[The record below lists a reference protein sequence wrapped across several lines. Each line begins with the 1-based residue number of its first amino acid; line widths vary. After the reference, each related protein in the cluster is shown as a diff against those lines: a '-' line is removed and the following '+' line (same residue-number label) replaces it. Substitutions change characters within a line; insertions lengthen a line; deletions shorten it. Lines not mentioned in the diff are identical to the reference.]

1 MLINH
6 WLYVPLHKSSWE
18 ALLFKSRELVG
29 LMEQARGYFFRQSSG
44 RGKPGLDPPPDRKGL
59 DRAEDSVGMHPAEF
73 VTP

>member
-1 MLINH
+1 ME
-6 WLYVPLHKSSWE
+6 E
-18 ALLFKSRELVG
+18 AG
-29 LMEQARGYFFRQSSG
+29 GYFFGHGPR